1 MQDHDQSKSI
11 APPEPSRHQHASPG
25 PKVGDVR
32 RIPHGGPVYE
42 VIAIVD
48 DSTVRIQMIESGDD
62 GEICDY
68 PIADFLEDLRN

>member
-11 APPEPSRHQHASPG
+11 APEETSGSQTASLT

-32 RIPHGGPVYE
+32 RIPDGGPVYE

-48 DSTVRIQMIESGDD
+48 ECTVRI
-62 GEICDY
+62 
-68 PIADFLEDLRN
+68 